1 MKLPVQYRDVK
12 QRSAFVLAAQR
23 CEQRAETIGLFE
35 KALDIGDE
43 GTCHDDRVGGGF
55 CIDRT
60 IDGDDLT

>member
-1 MKLPVQYRDVK
+1 MKLPRAVGRQ
-12 QRSAFVLAAQR
+12 QRPAFVLAAQR

-43 GTCHDDRVGGGF
+43 GTRHDDGVGCGSR
-55 CIDRT
+55 IDRA